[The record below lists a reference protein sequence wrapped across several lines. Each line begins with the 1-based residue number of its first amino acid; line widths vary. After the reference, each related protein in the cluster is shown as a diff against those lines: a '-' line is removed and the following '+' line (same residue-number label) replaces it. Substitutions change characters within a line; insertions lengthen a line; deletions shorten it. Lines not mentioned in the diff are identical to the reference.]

1 MAIKMMAFILMLN
14 QTKRKF
20 INFIILLPPHK
31 NRTGGLNNL
40 KLLHH
45 EKIS

>member
-1 MAIKMMAFILMLN
+1 MAIILMFN
-14 QTKRKF
+14 QAKRKF

-40 KLLHH
+40 KLLNH
-45 EKIS
+45 EKRS